1 MLNTASHQVHIKVIK
16 KNGISVGTRLH
27 FLISIPDLVV
37 WSQNCII
44 SHIRF
49 TCVCFLIV
57 HYSGARESGCRGGV
71 YGKLISL
78 VNSKHCCLMRCGGR
92 GPQCVLKYLKT
103 VSWFLYCGSH
113 FQSIILK
120 PGSKY
125 TKIAAISFHCKWIFM
140 YEELS
145 RVLQVQVDCP
155 VCWCSVQQKCEIWK
169 FTACKHSV
177 ISSRKPA
184 NA

>member
-78 VNSKHCCLMRCGGR
+78 VNSKHCCLMTCGGR
-92 GPQCVLKYLKT
+92 GLNVFLSTWKQCLDSCTAVL
-103 VSWFLYCGSH
+103 
-113 FQSIILK
+113 
-120 PGSKY
+120 
-125 TKIAAISFHCKWIFM
+125 
-140 YEELS
+140 
-145 RVLQVQVDCP
+145 
-155 VCWCSVQQKCEIWK
+155 
-169 FTACKHSV
+169 
-177 ISSRKPA
+177 ISSPSYWNQGRSTPRLQRYHFIVSESSCMKSWVEYCKFKLIVQCAGAVCNKNVKYESLPPV
-184 NA
+184 NIL